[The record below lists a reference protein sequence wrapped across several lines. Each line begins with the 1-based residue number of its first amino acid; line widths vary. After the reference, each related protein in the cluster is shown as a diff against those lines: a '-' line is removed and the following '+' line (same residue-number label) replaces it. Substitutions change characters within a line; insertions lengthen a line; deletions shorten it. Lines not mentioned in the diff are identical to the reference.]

1 MSKWATAGGELNV
14 DLAWLSVSRM
24 ASSLTEVVVMAS
36 RSDMAMLMQTDD
48 DLRPINPPIINE
60 VDVLWNPFED
70 IVPRSTKEDREEA
83 AVAKK

>member
-1 MSKWATAGGELNV
+1 MV
-14 DLAWLSVSRM
+14 
-24 ASSLTEVVVMAS
+24 SSLTEVVAMAS
-36 RSDMAMLMQTDD
+36 RSDMAILMQTDD

-83 AVAKK
+83 AIAKK